1 VKWAGETVASLVERA
16 RQGDAVAFEAL
27 VRAHIRAAHAVALAV
42 LGSYHDTE
50 DVVQDAFMTAL
61 DKLDDCRDPDRFAAW
76 LLQIVR
82 NRAKNARD
90 YLRVRE
96 TSQLDPDHEAPA
108 DQSPATR
115 AEQAELRDRLLEA
128 LSTLSD
134 AQREVVLLHDL
145 EGWQH
150 REIAGALGCSEGMS
164 RQHLFV
170 ARRALRE
177 RLGARGSEVSSNE
190 Q

>member
-1 VKWAGETVASLVERA
+1 MPETVASLVERA
-16 RQGDAVAFEAL
+16 RQGDSAAFEAL
-27 VRAHIRAAHAVALAV
+27 VRGHIRAAHAVALAV

-61 DKLDDCRDPDRFAAW
+61 DKLDDCRDPERFAAW

-90 YLRVRE
+90 YLRIRE
-96 TSQLDPDHEAPA
+96 TSELDPDHEAPA
-108 DQSPATR
+108 DPSPSPSMR
-115 AEQAELRDRLLEA
+115 AEQAELRDRLLKA
-128 LSTLSD
+128 LSTLPD

-150 REIAGALGCSEGMS
+150 REIADALGCSEGMS

-177 RLGARGSEVSSNE
+177 RLGEREPEVSSNE